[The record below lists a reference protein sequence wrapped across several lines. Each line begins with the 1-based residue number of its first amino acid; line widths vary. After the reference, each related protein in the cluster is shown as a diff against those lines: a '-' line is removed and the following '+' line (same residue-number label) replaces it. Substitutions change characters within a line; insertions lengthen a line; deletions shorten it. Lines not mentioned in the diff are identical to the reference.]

1 MTIDERIEE
10 TKRFL
15 EVLEG
20 YKAGKKVQ
28 YLAHTGVW
36 LDGSKCS
43 PGGVLG
49 FSELP
54 TRYRLKPE
62 PKEIFVNEYHDFSCS
77 RPQGVAFLSQDTA
90 LDDRTTLCG
99 MEPILRAVRYR
110 EVVDE

>member
-62 PKEIFVNEYHDFSCS
+62 PKEIFVNEYEDGKVGGHTLEEKARGQSLS
-77 RPQGVAFLSQDTA
+77 GAMWSGQRPL
-90 LDDRTTLCG
+90 RT
-99 MEPILRAVRYR
+99 AVRYR
-110 EVVDE
+110 EVVGE